1 VHGPCVATSDVGS
14 ASVPT
19 CPGNPV
25 AIAIR
30 MGTELRPSKVFVF
43 NTEDTEAAEI
53 DTEKMRFQRRDL
65 CALCG
70 EIETVI

>member
-1 VHGPCVATSDVGS
+1 
-14 ASVPT
+14 
-19 CPGNPV
+19 
-25 AIAIR
+25 

-43 NTEDTEAAEI
+43 NTEDTETAEI